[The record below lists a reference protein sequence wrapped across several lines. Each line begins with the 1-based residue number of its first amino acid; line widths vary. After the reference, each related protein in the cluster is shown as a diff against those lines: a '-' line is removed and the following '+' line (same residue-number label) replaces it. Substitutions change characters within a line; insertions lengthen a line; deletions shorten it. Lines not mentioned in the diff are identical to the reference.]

1 MSRIFRPYKSFPTQ
15 KYYKTLPEKE
25 WFGQPNGVATL
36 DENGKLV
43 SSQIPGGITPGGDS
57 HNKGWFATPDSLP
70 TTAEDGDYAI
80 VGSTDTIWVWDS
92 DTSSWVN
99 SGAKGQVATVNNQ
112 SPDTNGNVNLDATLI
127 PSNIVG
133 LGDNVEASIAIV
145 NNHTVQNGQ
154 SIVNLE
160 NKVKWFTTPHDY
172 KSNIEGELNISS
184 HNAQNPAKITIDGVD
199 INTIYQKAFTVGDG
213 LTLSDENVLAS
224 KLLTVDNKSPINGN
238 IDISASDV
246 DAYTIEQV
254 DVKLATK
261 QDKLKAGDGISISDD
276 NTISATGATAGTV
289 LSVNN
294 IGPTEN
300 GNVELNI
307 SDIPTLDTELNSLK
321 SKVANI
327 STQDSVTTVS
337 GTLEVVGK
345 SDTDIPTVDT
355 GEKGQVLTNT
365 IVVSDEI
372 DTAKIA
378 MSGNN
383 AVKIES
389 FDTSISDLSTDTGLP
404 TSKAVYDAISKNG
417 VLSDASKLELSTDT
431 NTGLLLMPNGE
442 NYVKPEIGQFVD
454 YKIKLF
460 AKSID
465 NTKFEKYSVNF
476 FAINN
481 NDTSIITSSPTC
493 ESVSFAGGALID
505 NVDVR
510 ANTEDSTK
518 IEFFVTTT
526 SDNVVLYTSLNKTI
540 INNII

>member
-43 SSQIPGGITPGGDS
+43 LSQIPGGITPGGDS

-92 DTSSWVN
+92 DTSKWVN
-99 SGAKGQVATVNNQ
+99 SGSTAGAVTKVNGKIGEVVLNAEDIETTEDLVLVGDAGTTLEAAIATVAQTTADNATIAGRVDVRTQFITANTASHTTTLHGILDIINN
-112 SPDTNGNVNLDATLI
+112 D
-127 PSNIVG
+127 SN
-133 LGDNVEASIAIV
+133 A
-145 NNHTVQNGQ
+145 
-154 SIVNLE
+154 
-160 NKVKWFTTPHDY
+160 
-172 KSNIEGELNISS
+172 
-184 HNAQNPAKITIDGVD
+184 D
-199 INTIYQKAFTVGDG
+199 IK
-213 LTLSDENVLAS
+213 
-224 KLLTVDNKSPINGN
+224 INGVSLN
-238 IDISASDV
+238 TQF
-246 DAYTIEQV
+246 DA
-254 DVKLATK
+254 K
-261 QDKLKAGDGISISDD
+261 QDKLKAGDGIAISED

-294 IGPTEN
+294 IGPTED
-300 GNVELNI
+300 GNVTLTIN
-307 SDIPTLDTELNSLK
+307 DIPNLNTDLTDLKAKVINITTE
-321 SKVANI
+321 
-327 STQDSVTTVS
+327 DSVTTVS
-337 GTLEVVGK
+337 GTLEIKGK

-378 MSGNN
+378 MSGNA

-389 FDTSISDLSTDTGLP
+389 FDTSISAASTDTGLP
-404 TSKAVYDAISKNG
+404 TSKAVYDAIAKNG
-417 VLSDASKLELSTDT
+417 VLSDNSKVELQEGTTS
-431 NTGLLLMPNGE
+431 GLLLMPNGD
-442 NYVKPEIGQFVD
+442 NYVKPELNQFVD
-454 YKIKLF
+454 YKIKIF
-460 AKSID
+460 AKSVN

-510 ANTEDSTK
+510 ANTEDATK
-518 IEFFVTTT
+518 IEFSVTTT